1 MANNC
6 ASAYYFCIPHHESF
20 KREEIKQ
27 LWQCGLLGTSN
38 PQARLNAVFFYN
50 GFQFCLRGGLEHR
63 RLKLQ
68 QIKRDDMGY
77 TYYENGSKNRKGVP
91 LKKKHCQQGC
101 MVWCSAQA
109 RERCHVLFWMFTSA
123 SCQRM
128 HTGWKVFTFDHCLSL
143 IWLMVH
149 SSTNWK
155 EQNWLPWCRTCVKMQ
170 AYRRKRTTV
179 TRATAL
185 FEVDVSKNIIQER
198 TGHRSWEA
206 LRQYEQS
213 TTLQHRAT
221 SKILIINTGMEY
233 QVAV

>member
-1 MANNC
+1 MRINHSVWKGCSREIRGKLPAARNCAGDSLAPFQEQRTGSRHLPGHMANNC

-38 PQARLNAVFFYN
+38 PQARLNAVFFCN

-109 RERCHVLFWMFTSA
+109 RERCHVHLLDVYLGELPKDAHRVEGFYFW
-123 SCQRM
+123 
-128 HTGWKVFTFDHCLSL
+128 SL
-143 IWLMVH
+143 PKPNMAH
-149 SSTNWK
+149 GT
-155 EQNWLPWCRTCVKMQ
+155 Q
-170 AYRRKRTTV
+170 
-179 TRATAL
+179 
-185 FEVDVSKNIIQER
+185 
-198 TGHRSWEA
+198 
-206 LRQYEQS
+206 QY
-213 TTLQHRAT
+213 
-221 SKILIINTGMEY
+221 
-233 QVAV
+233 